1 MASIELKNVTIDLP
15 IYGAHNM
22 NLKGRVANFL
32 ARRDTEV
39 EVIRALNDV
48 SLSIKDGDRIGIVGP
63 NGAGKTTL
71 LRVMAGIL
79 KPSQGEVFIQ
89 GSVVSMIDQGLG
101 LDPQCSGIENIFRR
115 GIFLNQSTQQM
126 QSRVDDI
133 VKFSGLGDRIRHPL
147 YTYSSGMRAR
157 LAFSIATSVEPEIL
171 IIDEGIGAADEEF
184 SERASVR
191 LNSFLKN
198 AGILILASH
207 SNLLI
212 EKMCLNRIEI
222 VSGQPSLHDPSDL
235 KLLNLQ
241 SRKENHG

>member
-1 MASIELKNVTIDLP
+1 MAYIELKNVTVDLP

-22 NLKGRVANFL
+22 NLKGRVANFM
-32 ARRDTEV
+32 ARRETEV
-39 EVIRALNDV
+39 EIIRALNDV

-79 KPSQGEVFIQ
+79 KPSQGEVTIQ

-101 LDPQCSGIENIFRR
+101 MDPQCSGIENIFRR

-126 QSRVDDI
+126 QGRVDDI
-133 VKFSGLGDRIRHPL
+133 VEFSGLGDRIRHPL

-157 LAFSIATSVEPEIL
+157 LAFSIATSIEPEIL

-184 SERASVR
+184 SKRAAMR
-191 LNSFLKN
+191 LDTFLQN
-198 AGILILASH
+198 AGILLLASH
-207 SNLLI
+207 SNQLV
-212 EKMCLNRIEI
+212 ESWCTKKFKMDQGCTRQLEI
-222 VSGQPSLHDPSDL
+222 
-235 KLLNLQ
+235 K
-241 SRKENHG
+241 

>member
-1 MASIELKNVTIDLP
+1 MAHIELKNVTVDLL

-32 ARRDTEV
+32 ARRETEV
-39 EVIRALNDV
+39 EIIRALNDV

-79 KPSQGEVFIQ
+79 KPSQGEVTIQ

-101 LDPQCSGIENIFRR
+101 MDPQCSGIENIFRR
-115 GIFLNQSTQQM
+115 GIFLNQSTLQM

-133 VKFSGLGDRIRHPL
+133 VEFSGLGDRIRHPL

-157 LAFSIATSVEPEIL
+157 LAFSIATSVKPEIL
-171 IIDEGIGAADEEF
+171 ILDEGIGAADEEF

-198 AGILILASH
+198 AGILLLASH
-207 SNLLI
+207 SDLLI
-212 EKMCLNRIEI
+212 EKMCSNKVEI
-222 VSGQPSLHDPSDL
+222 VSGQTSLHG
-235 KLLNLQ
+235 LQ
-241 SRKENHG
+241 TSKC

>member
-1 MASIELKNVTIDLP
+1 MAHIELKNVTVDLP
-15 IYGAHNM
+15 LYGAHNM

-32 ARRDTEV
+32 ARRETEV
-39 EVIRALNDV
+39 EIIRALKDV

-79 KPSQGEVFIQ
+79 KPSQGEAAIQ
-89 GSVVSMIDQGLG
+89 GTVVSMIDQGLG
-101 LDPQCSGIENIFRR
+101 MDPQCSGIENIFRR

-133 VKFSGLGDRIRHPL
+133 VEFSGLGDRIRHPL

-157 LAFSIATSVEPEIL
+157 LAFSIATSIEPEIL

-184 SERASVR
+184 SKTAAVR
-191 LNSFLKN
+191 LQVFLKN
-198 AGILILASH
+198 TGILLLASH
-207 SNLLI
+207 SNQLVDTWCNRTVLI
-212 EKMCLNRIEI
+212 DIGKI
-222 VSGQPSLHDPSDL
+222 
-235 KLLNLQ
+235 Q
-241 SRKENHG
+241 SQN

>member
-1 MASIELKNVTIDLP
+1 MASIELKNVTVDLP

-32 ARRDTEV
+32 ARRETEV
-39 EVIRALNDV
+39 EIIRALNDV

-71 LRVMAGIL
+71 LRVLAGIL
-79 KPSQGEVFIQ
+79 KPSQGEVTIQ

-126 QSRVDDI
+126 QNRVDDI
-133 VKFSGLGDRIRHPL
+133 VEFSGLGDRIWHPL

-157 LAFSIATSVEPEIL
+157 LAFSISTSVKPEIL

-184 SERASVR
+184 SERAAVR
-191 LNSFLKN
+191 LDTFLKN
-198 AGILILASH
+198 AGILLLASH
-207 SNLLI
+207 SRQLI
-212 EKMCLNRIEI
+212 ESWCNTTIGLRSAKTSNA
-222 VSGQPSLHDPSDL
+222 
-235 KLLNLQ
+235 N
-241 SRKENHG
+241 

>member
-1 MASIELKNVTIDLP
+1 MFSAVCATRFRIGSDMSSIELKNVSVDLP

-22 NLKGRVANFL
+22 NLKGHVANFL
-32 ARRDTEV
+32 ARRQTEV
-39 EVIRALNDV
+39 EIVRALNNV

-79 KPSQGEVFIQ
+79 KPSQGEATIQ
-89 GSVVSMIDQGLG
+89 GSVVSMINQGLG
-101 LDPQCSGIENIFRR
+101 MDPQCSGIENIFRR

-126 QSRVDDI
+126 QDRLDEIVD
-133 VKFSGLGDRIRHPL
+133 FSGLGDRIRHPL

-184 SERASVR
+184 SERAAVR
-191 LNSFLKN
+191 LDSFLHN

-207 SNLLI
+207 SHQLLDSWCSKKI
-212 EKMCLNRIEI
+212 RIE
-222 VSGQPSLHDPSDL
+222 SGQ
-235 KLLNLQ
+235 LLTKQL
-241 SRKENHG
+241 

>member
-1 MASIELKNVTIDLP
+1 MAHIELKNVTVDLP

-22 NLKGRVANFL
+22 NLKGRVANFI
-32 ARRDTEV
+32 ARRETEV
-39 EVIRALNDV
+39 EVIRAINDV

-79 KPSQGEVFIQ
+79 KPSQGEVTIQ

-101 LDPQCSGIENIFRR
+101 MDPQCSGIENIFRR

-133 VKFSGLGDRIRHPL
+133 VEFSGLGDRIQHPL

-157 LAFSIATSVEPEIL
+157 LAFSIATSIEPEIL

-184 SERASVR
+184 SMRAVAR
-191 LNSFLKN
+191 LNGFLN
-198 AGILILASH
+198 EAGMLIIASH
-207 SNLLI
+207 
-212 EKMCLNRIEI
+212 NRSIISKFTQFTYE
-222 VSGQPSLHDPSDL
+222 L
-235 KLLNLQ
+235 KRDIQ
-241 SRKENHG
+241 I

>member
-1 MASIELKNVTIDLP
+1 MASIELKNVTVNLP

-32 ARRDTEV
+32 ARRETEV
-39 EVIRALNDV
+39 EIIRALHDV

-79 KPSQGEVFIQ
+79 KPSKGEVAIQ

-101 LDPQCSGIENIFRR
+101 MNPQCSGIENIFRR

-133 VKFSGLGDRIRHPL
+133 VEFSGLGDRIRHPL

-157 LAFSIATSVEPEIL
+157 LAFSIATSIKPEIL
-171 IIDEGIGAADEEF
+171 IIDEGIGAADQEF
-184 SERASVR
+184 SKKAVVR
-191 LNSFLKN
+191 LQSFFKN
-198 AGILILASH
+198 AGVLILASH
-207 SNLLI
+207 SHQLI
-212 EKMCLNRIEI
+212 ETWCSKKIHIASSTLNSSKIE
-222 VSGQPSLHDPSDL
+222 SP
-235 KLLNLQ
+235 
-241 SRKENHG
+241 

>member
-1 MASIELKNVTIDLP
+1 MASIELKNVTVDLP

-79 KPSQGEVFIQ
+79 KPSQGEVTIQ

-101 LDPQCSGIENIFRR
+101 MDPQCSGIENIFRR

-133 VKFSGLGDRIRHPL
+133 VEFSGLGDRIRHPL

-157 LAFSIATSVEPEIL
+157 LAFSIATSLDPEIL
-171 IIDEGIGAADEEF
+171 IIDEGIGTADSDFTLKASQKLDEF
-184 SERASVR
+184 LS
-191 LNSFLKN
+191 NS
-198 AGILILASH
+198 GILLIASH
-207 SNLLI
+207 SKEI
-212 EKMCLNRIEI
+212 IQKFTEKTINI
-222 VSGQPSLHDPSDL
+222 VKGHVQ
-235 KLLNLQ
+235 
-241 SRKENHG
+241 

>member
-1 MASIELKNVTIDLP
+1 MAHIELKNVTVDLP

-32 ARRDTEV
+32 ARRETEV
-39 EVIRALNDV
+39 EIIRAINDV

-71 LRVMAGIL
+71 LRVMAGII
-79 KPSQGEVFIQ
+79 KPSQGEVTIQ

-101 LDPQCSGIENIFRR
+101 MDPQCSGIENIFRR
-115 GIFLNQSTQQM
+115 GIFLNQSTLQM
-126 QSRVDDI
+126 QSRIDDI
-133 VKFSGLGDRIRHPL
+133 IEFSGLGDRIRHPL

-191 LNSFLKN
+191 LDVFLKN
-198 AGILILASH
+198 AGILLMASH
-207 SNLLI
+207 S
-212 EKMCLNRIEI
+212 KQFLNMFCESDIALKNGVVEI
-222 VSGQPSLHDPSDL
+222 
-235 KLLNLQ
+235 
-241 SRKENHG
+241 RKSTI

>member
-1 MASIELKNVTIDLP
+1 MASIELKNVTVDLP

-32 ARRDTEV
+32 ARREPEV
-39 EVIRALNDV
+39 EIIRALHDI

-79 KPSQGEVFIQ
+79 KPSQGEVSIQ
-89 GSVVSMIDQGLG
+89 GTVVSMIDQGLG
-101 LDPQCSGIENIFRR
+101 MDPQCSGIENIFRR

-133 VKFSGLGDRIRHPL
+133 VEFSGLGDRIRHPL

-157 LAFSIATSVEPEIL
+157 LAFSIATSVNPEIL

-184 SERASVR
+184 SIRASVR
-191 LNSFLKN
+191 LDALIEN
-198 AGILILASH
+198 AGILVVSSH
-207 SNLLI
+207 ATQSI
-212 EKMCLNRIEI
+212 QSWCTKIFYTR
-222 VSGQPSLHDPSDL
+222 SG
-235 KLLNLQ
+235 KLML
-241 SRKENHG
+241 

>member
-1 MASIELKNVTIDLP
+1 MASIELKNVTVDLP

-48 SLSIKDGDRIGIVGP
+48 SLSINDGDRIGIVGP

-79 KPSQGEVFIQ
+79 KPSQGEVTIQ

-101 LDPQCSGIENIFRR
+101 MDPQCSGIENIFRR

-126 QSRVDDI
+126 QSRLDDI
-133 VKFSGLGDRIRHPL
+133 VEFSGLGDRVSHPL
-147 YTYSSGMRAR
+147 YTYSTGMKTR
-157 LAFSIATSVEPEIL
+157 LSLSIAISIEPEIL
-171 IIDEGIGAADEEF
+171 IIDEGIGTADKQF
-184 SERASVR
+184 AMQSQNR
-191 LNSFLKN
+191 LIKLLTTSR
-198 AGILILASH
+198 ILIIASH
-207 SNLLI
+207 SVDTINLYCDKTL
-212 EKMCLNRIEI
+212 ELNK
-222 VSGQPSLHDPSDL
+222 GQTI
-235 KLLNLQ
+235 
-241 SRKENHG
+241 

>member
-1 MASIELKNVTIDLP
+1 MYVTRFRIGSDMAHIELKNVTVDLP

-32 ARRDTEV
+32 ARRETEV
-39 EVIRALNDV
+39 EIIRALNDV

-79 KPSQGEVFIQ
+79 KPSQGEVTIQ
-89 GSVVSMIDQGLG
+89 GSVVSMIDQGVG
-101 LDPQCSGIENIFRR
+101 MDPQCSGIENIFRR

-133 VKFSGLGDRIRHPL
+133 VEFSGLGDRIRHPL
-147 YTYSSGMRAR
+147 YTYSSGMKAR
-157 LAFSIATSVEPEIL
+157 LAFSIATSVDPEIL

-184 SERASVR
+184 SIRATVR
-191 LNSFLKN
+191 LDALIKN
-198 AGILILASH
+198 AGILVLASH
-207 SNLLI
+207 SNQIVQSWCTKIIHTRSGELI
-212 EKMCLNRIEI
+212 T
-222 VSGQPSLHDPSDL
+222 
-235 KLLNLQ
+235 
-241 SRKENHG
+241 